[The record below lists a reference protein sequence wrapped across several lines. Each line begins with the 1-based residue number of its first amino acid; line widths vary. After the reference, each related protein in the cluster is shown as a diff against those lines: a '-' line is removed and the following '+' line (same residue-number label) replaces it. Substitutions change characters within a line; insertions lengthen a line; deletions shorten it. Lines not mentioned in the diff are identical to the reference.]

1 MAHPQRIPS
10 PARPVYT
17 FVEGCWRFGDC
28 FVIYIYI
35 YIHIYIYIYL
45 LFLQISKSDIT
56 YHPSD
61 ACLERFG
68 NKGRFHQHVQ
78 LHQLIYRRNRILGFL
93 MFSCCIFFRGGSTI
107 LVIIVHEEM
116 MCHDVLV
123 CFSSHHKKLPQS
135 LHQISTHFF
144 VPTPFDI
151 PAETHW

>member
-28 FVIYIYI
+28 FVLYIYI
-35 YIHIYIYIYL
+35 
-45 LFLQISKSDIT
+45 FAVPTNFQKRIT

-93 MFSCCIFFRGGSTI
+93 MFSCRIFFRGGSTI